1 MLDVEMA
8 HPTALDAFCVT
19 GLRVFSDQDPPKLTA
34 MSALCMPLRKAPF
47 RSTFHQCPREHRQNQ
62 QRDEK
67 NGHSKSPKLNL
78 LKKTSMATVS
88 LDLLIL
94 QSAVSFQAV
103 ISTFLSTL
111 FITLQ

>member
-47 RSTFHQCPREHRQNQ
+47 RSTFHQCPSEHRQNQ

-67 NGHSKSPKLNL
+67 NGHSKSPKLTYL
-78 LKKTSMATVS
+78 KTSMATVS